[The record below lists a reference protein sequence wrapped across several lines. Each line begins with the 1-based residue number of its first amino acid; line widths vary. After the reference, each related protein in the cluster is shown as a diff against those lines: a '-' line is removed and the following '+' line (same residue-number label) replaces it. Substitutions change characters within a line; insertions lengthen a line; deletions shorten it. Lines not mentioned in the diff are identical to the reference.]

1 MANPAT
7 STAYRLPDGRM
18 AVNVTENKT
27 LDADQVGFVQNVT
40 VDAVVFTLPSVGPGL
55 NYTIRNAGDAATG
68 TPAGAA
74 ADGSALVTISP
85 AAADKIQG
93 GVSGTATANK
103 DLINTKA
110 TSRVGDEV
118 VLVGGATT
126 AWSVV
131 GIKGVWAREA

>member
-27 LDADQVGFVQNVT
+27 LDADQVGFVQNIIT
-40 VDAVVFTLPSVGPGL
+40 DGLTITLPSVGPGL
-55 NYTIRNAGDAATG
+55 NYTLRNGGVPKTNA
-68 TPAGAA
+68 PAGTGD
-74 ADGSALVTISP
+74 DGSLAINLSP

-93 GVSGTATANK
+93 GVTGTATANK

-110 TSRVGDEV
+110 TARVGDEV
-118 VLVGGATT
+118 TIVGGATT

-131 GIKGVWAREA
+131 SIKGVWTRE

>member
-27 LDADQVGFVQNVT
+27 LDADQVGFVQNVIADGLT
-40 VDAVVFTLPSVGPGL
+40 ITLPTVGPGL
-55 NYTIRNAGDAATG
+55 NYTVRNGGVPKTNA
-68 TPAGAA
+68 PAGTGS
-74 ADGSALVTISP
+74 DGSAVINLSP

-93 GVSGTATANK
+93 GVTGTATANK

-118 VLVGGATT
+118 SLVGGATT
-126 AWSVV
+126 AWSVT
-131 GIKGVWAREA
+131 GISGVWTRE

>member
-7 STAYRLPDGRM
+7 STAYRGNDGRM
-18 AVNVTENKT
+18 YVNVTENKT
-27 LDADQVGFVQNVT
+27 LDADQVGFVQNVIADGLT
-40 VDAVVFTLPSVGPGL
+40 ITLPTVGPGL
-55 NYTIRNAGDAATG
+55 NFTIRNGGVAKTN
-68 TPAGAA
+68 AA
-74 ADGSALVTISP
+74 AGTADDGSAVVNVSP

-118 VLVGGATT
+118 SVVGGATT
-126 AWSVV
+126 AWSVTS
-131 GIKGVWAREA
+131 IKGTWAREG

>member
-27 LDADQVGFVQNVT
+27 LDADQVGFVQNIIT
-40 VDAVVFTLPSVGPGL
+40 DGLTITLPTVGPGL
-55 NYTIRNAGDAATG
+55 NYVVRNGGVPATG
-68 TPAGAA
+68 GPAGTGS
-74 ADGSALVTISP
+74 DGTLVINLSP

-93 GVSGTATANK
+93 GVTGTATANK
-103 DLINTKA
+103 DLINTKT

-118 VLVGGATT
+118 SIVGGATT

-131 GIKGVWAREA
+131 DIKGVWVRE

>member
-27 LDADQVGFVQNVT
+27 LDADQVGFVQNIIADGLT
-40 VDAVVFTLPSVGPGL
+40 ITLPSVGPGL
-55 NYTIRNAGDAATG
+55 NYTIRNGGVVGTT
-68 TPAGAA
+68 TPAGATS
-74 ADGSALVTISP
+74 DGTAIVTVSP

-93 GVSGTATANK
+93 GVTGTATVNK

-118 VLVGGATT
+118 SLVGGATT
-126 AWSVV
+126 AWSVTN
-131 GIKGVWAREA
+131 IKGIWAREG